1 MEVEYVDAREI
12 ALKILYKVETE
23 KAYSNIAINKAFNNI
38 RLSNL
43 DRSFVTELVY
53 GTLENQIFIDY
64 IIQEFVK
71 LKLMKINTWTLCIL
85 RLGIYQI
92 FFLDRVPDFA
102 AVNESV
108 ILSKIYC
115 KKNSGFVNGVLR
127 NIIRNKDKIT
137 LPDKEKEFEKFL
149 SVKYSHPIW
158 MVTRFL
164 QYFPREFTEKLLES
178 NNKTPELYVR
188 VNTLKTTRE
197 KVIKLLNNMNIK
209 VVINTYIPE
218 ALIIEAA
225 FSDIEKLDLY
235 KNGLIYIQD
244 LGSMLVS
251 RILDPNEGDFVIDIC
266 SAPGG
271 KTTHMA
277 ELMDNKGKI
286 LARDIYDHKINLVR
300 KNAKRL
306 GVNIIT
312 SEKFNGQQLDKKLIE
327 TADKVLIDAPCSGLG
342 IIRRKPEIK
351 YSKNTHDLK
360 SLNRIQSQI
369 LSNASKY
376 VKKGGELVYS
386 TCTIDPNENHKII
399 KDFLKLNPMYELV
412 DINTLYRAIIPGE
425 HKTNM
430 IQLFPHIHGTD
441 GFFIAKLTKKQ

>member
-1 MEVEYVDAREI
+1 MQLAVFQIITSEDSI
-12 ALKILYKVETE
+12 LKQKS
-23 KAYSNIAINKAFNNI
+23 KAVADINAN
-38 RLSNL
+38 
-43 DRSFVTELVY
+43 
-53 GTLENQIFIDY
+53 
-64 IIQEFVK
+64 
-71 LKLMKINTWTLCIL
+71 
-85 RLGIYQI
+85 
-92 FFLDRVPDFA
+92 
-102 AVNESV
+102 
-108 ILSKIYC
+108 
-115 KKNSGFVNGVLR
+115 
-127 NIIRNKDKIT
+127 
-137 LPDKEKEFEKFL
+137 
-149 SVKYSHPIW
+149 
-158 MVTRFL
+158 
-164 QYFPREFTEKLLES
+164 
-178 NNKTPELYVR
+178 
-188 VNTLKTTRE
+188 
-197 KVIKLLNNMNIK
+197 VIKLLNNMNIK